1 MTDNG
6 GKSLIPNWI
15 KKMSRDIRVQC
26 KNKIDGAKW
35 WICKGFGIDRI
46 QVKFMSHKII
56 QWSIVHVEKCRDTQT
71 SSNTVIA
78 FLIIWLSFLGHWSKL
93 QTQYIMVV

>member
-1 MTDNG
+1 MA
-6 GKSLIPNWI
+6 
-15 KKMSRDIRVQC
+15 Q
-26 KNKIDGAKW
+26 W
-35 WICKGFGIDRI
+35 WICKGFGIDKI
-46 QVKFMSHKII
+46 QVKFTSHKII

-93 QTQYIMVV
+93 QKTVYNGGVRETYNKYIVL

>member
-1 MTDNG
+1 
-6 GKSLIPNWI
+6 
-15 KKMSRDIRVQC
+15 MSRDIRVQC

-56 QWSIVHVEKCRDTQT
+56 QWSIVHVEKCRHTNFIKYCHCI
-71 SSNTVIA
+71 SYY
-78 FLIIWLSFLGHWSKL
+78 LIIVPWTLKQVTDTVYNGGVRETYNK
-93 QTQYIMVV
+93 YIVL